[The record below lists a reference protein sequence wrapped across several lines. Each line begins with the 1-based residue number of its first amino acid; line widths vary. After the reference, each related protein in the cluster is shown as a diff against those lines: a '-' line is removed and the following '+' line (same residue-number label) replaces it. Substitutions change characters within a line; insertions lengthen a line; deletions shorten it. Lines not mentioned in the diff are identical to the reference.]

1 MPSPLVIIPPS
12 DYIAFE
18 HGKLI
23 TINHIQ
29 GEPAVEQNILVEVH
43 PEPSPIAGEGSF
55 GFIVQAKPLDG
66 VIELTIRKA
75 TAMEILA

>member
-1 MPSPLVIIPPS
+1 MPSPLVIIPIS
-12 DYIAFE
+12 EYIAFQ
-18 HGKLI
+18 HGDLI

-43 PEPSPIAGEGSF
+43 PEPSPIVGQGSF
-55 GFIVQAKPLDG
+55 GIVLQAKPLDG